1 MISNAMS
8 DYTYST
14 LGFKDEY
21 GQEIETPEAQGTIKL
36 AIYSLTNTIGA
47 NIKYKDATY
56 LALTHNKAI
65 NDSYV
70 INYGDEKLKVLYT
83 IPSGRYT
90 QVFLAE
96 M

>member
-1 MISNAMS
+1 MISNSMT

-14 LGFKDEY
+14 LGDKDEY
-21 GQEIETPEAQGTIKL
+21 GQESETLEAQGTIKL

-56 LALTHNKAI
+56 LALTHNKTI
-65 NDSYV
+65 NDSFV
-70 INYGDEKLKVLYT
+70 IHYGDEKLKVLYT
-83 IPSGRYT
+83 IPAGRYN
-90 QVFLAE
+90 QVFLSE